1 MHTVPEDESEA
12 KYFGHT
18 EAYKSLQLHKLN
30 PEEGFLERMKLRQKE
45 RERKRNEIRK
55 FHQIRAEES
64 RLVHWAGVYQGWD
77 FGFGEVQRG
86 LLYMSLSIWVL
97 HTLNAGCIG

>member
-1 MHTVPEDESEA
+1 MPSPLLFWLKCCFASLFFRSKTPIRNIIVPKDILPDKSIHTVYEDENEE

-18 EAYKSLQLHKLN
+18 EAYKSLQLAKLN
-30 PEEGFLERMKLRQKE
+30 PEEGFLERMRLRQKE

-64 RLVHWAGVYQGWD
+64 RLV
-77 FGFGEVQRG
+77 
-86 LLYMSLSIWVL
+86 
-97 HTLNAGCIG
+97 

>member
-1 MHTVPEDESEA
+1 MPLKSIHTVPEDESEA

-30 PEEGFLERMKLRQKE
+30 PEEGFLERMKMRQKE

-64 RLVHWAGVYQGWD
+64 RSI
-77 FGFGEVQRG
+77 FIPFVQ
-86 LLYMSLSIWVL
+86 V
-97 HTLNAGCIG
+97 NN